1 MIVGGIK
8 LNESNKSGNVINS
21 NGTDILNEN
30 VKRFWLTD
38 SYGINPK
45 LQLLTSDEKRALTIL
60 ENTTTL
66 PHHGVVNVDKLG
78 TVEVIF
84 DASPKCD
91 NISLNDKLVPGI
103 DYLNSLTEVLTNLD
117 MESTP

>member
-8 LNESNKSGNVINS
+8 LNELNTSGNVINS
-21 NGTDILNEN
+21 NGIDVLKEN
-30 VKRFWLTD
+30 VKKFWLID

-45 LQLLTSDEKRALTIL
+45 SQLLTSDEKRALTIL

-66 PHHGVVNVDKLG
+66 PHHGVVNVNKPG
-78 TVEVIF
+78 TVGVIF

-91 NISLNDKLVPGI
+91 NISLNDKLLPGI